1 VALALGMGAA
11 ARYASDLGLGP
22 VRDRVR
28 GLAAM
33 LRQRLPS
40 LPGVRVLDHGREL
53 GATVS
58 VAVDGHD
65 ASDLVRELR
74 ARGINTSAQERVY
87 AVLDFDA
94 KGVETALRIS
104 PHYYN
109 LESEIDTLLDALAEV
124 LGG

>member
-1 VALALGMGAA
+1 
-11 ARYASDLGLGP
+11 
-22 VRDRVR
+22 
-28 GLAAM
+28 
-33 LRQRLPS
+33 
-40 LPGVRVLDHGREL
+40 VLDRGREL

-65 ASDLVRELR
+65 AGDLVRELR
-74 ARGINTSAQERVY
+74 LLGINTSAQERVY

-109 LESEIDTLLDALAEV
+109 LESEIETLVAALAEIR
-124 LGG
+124 GRRG

>member
-1 VALALGMGAA
+1 
-11 ARYASDLGLGP
+11 
-22 VRDRVR
+22 
-28 GLAAM
+28 
-33 LRQRLPS
+33 
-40 LPGVRVLDHGREL
+40 
-53 GATVS
+53 
-58 VAVDGHD
+58 
-65 ASDLVRELR
+65 
-74 ARGINTSAQERVY
+74 VY